1 MLLYTSNEAQ
11 QLVKTENEF
20 YTDQDVENNLI
31 KVYAEEERQEIIG
44 FGGAL
49 TESVA
54 YTYSRMSKEK
64 QETLLLLY
72 FGEQGNNYN
81 FCRLHIQSSDFSLGN
96 SAYVT
101 EETDRRLLSFSLAQD
116 EKYVIPF
123 VKEALKKNPGIQFLG
138 SPWSPPAF
146 MKSNKQMNHGGKLLE
161 EYYESWAEVIARYI
175 EGYQRNG
182 IEVTRITVQNEPKAV
197 QIWESCV
204 YTAEEEKVFACNY
217 LKKVL
222 VRHGLAHVKI
232 NIWDHN
238 KERVY
243 DRAVATI
250 AGKEACE
257 CIDGVAFH
265 WYSGDHFEALQ
276 LVRDKFPEKE
286 LIFSEGCAGFSGYRK
301 TSEVTVAEK
310 YAHDM
315 IGNLNSG
322 MNAYL
327 DWNIILD
334 SKGGPNHVR
343 NFCDAPVMCDA
354 EKDEIERKLSYYYIG
369 QFSRFIKRG
378 ARRVVVSR
386 FTDQLETVGFLNP
399 DGEKVVVVLNKTDKA
414 HAFKLCDR
422 DRICDLQLQ
431 PHSIMTAIY

>member
-1 MLLYTSNEAQ
+1 MIIYTSNAEQ
-11 QLVKTENEF
+11 QLVKTEKEF
-20 YTDQDVENNLI
+20 HTDHEAENSLI

-49 TESVA
+49 TEAAA
-54 YTYSRMSKEK
+54 YTFSRMSNEK
-64 QETLLLLY
+64 QETLLKLY
-72 FGEQGNNYN
+72 FGAQGNNYN

-96 SAYVT
+96 NAYVT
-101 EETDRRLLSFSLAQD
+101 DAADTELRSFSLEQD
-116 EKYVIPF
+116 EKYVIPY
-123 VKEALKKNPGIQFLG
+123 VKEALKKNTGIQFLG

-146 MKSNKQMNHGGKLLE
+146 MKSNEQMNHGGRLLE
-161 EYYESWAEVIARYI
+161 EYYEGWAEIIARYL
-175 EGYQRNG
+175 EEYKKHG
-182 IEVTRITVQNEPKAV
+182 IDITRITVQNEPKAV
-197 QIWESCV
+197 QVWESCI
-204 YTAEEEKVFACNY
+204 YTAEEERNFACNY

-222 VRHGLAHVKI
+222 VKHGLSNVKI

-243 DRAVATI
+243 DHAVASL

-301 TSEVTVAEK
+301 TSEVTVAEQ
-310 YAHDM
+310 YAHDI

-327 DWNIILD
+327 DWNVILD

-343 NFCDAPVMCDA
+343 NFCDAPVMCDV
-354 EKDEIERKLSYYYIG
+354 EKDEIELKLSYYYIG
-369 QFSRFIKRG
+369 HFSRFIKRG
-378 ARRVVVSR
+378 ATRVVVSR
-386 FTDQLETVGFLNP
+386 FTDQLEAVGFRNP
-399 DGEKVVVVLNKTDKA
+399 GGEKVVLVLNKTEKA
-414 HAFKLCDR
+414 HAFKLCDK
-422 DRICDLQLQ
+422 DNICDLELL
-431 PHSIMTAIY
+431 PHSIMTAVY